1 MPKLT
6 LSFDHY
12 KGYTLNEVTF
22 EHDELAERRK
32 TTQRPEDFRWTDGVK
47 ALCVLLL
54 RSAAQARKIQT
65 EQFEPPVIQGER
77 GTLAGTLNNLISKP
91 ANWSFNVFGEG
102 RDNKPLLFRYIIHKN
117 ADFKSGP
124 TTTIYWD
131 HVAWNP
137 KHFVIGLDQEIV
149 DDPKVL
155 DTIATQIQQQCHAEN
170 DITLNVH
177 SIESHSKSDH
187 QHTVTS
193 TSPVMP
199 AGLPP
204 KNPLRCNGRTI
215 DITNLKTRLIRH
227 SVASGPTTVA
237 VHGAPGVGKTTIA
250 SALAYDAD
258 ICLEFQDGVYAC
270 SLGQEPDVRDNLSV
284 WANALDIT
292 VPFNHKQPDVASR
305 MLASVVG
312 TKRVLLIIDD
322 VWETA
327 HAVPFQ
333 LNTPHCSVLITTR
346 RASIATALANNQN
359 NRYELS
365 GLSDTDA
372 LELFRQLTPSVIAQY
387 QAYCEELIHRLQGLP
402 LGIIVAGTLLEQE
415 LNRGW
420 DIKDFMTELNRLE
433 TILEADPP
441 ADMLDLAGQTTPTVA
456 ALLRKSVDRLSE
468 QYRNYFARLGICAE
482 EPAIIEL
489 DDMAAIWKVKD
500 ARPIARVLIDHGL
513 LKPIGSGEY
522 QLHALMA
529 TLARSLLAEE

>member
-1 MPKLT
+1 MPKLK
-6 LSFDHY
+6 LSFEND
-12 KGYTLNEVTF
+12 KGYVLKEVTF
-22 EHDELAERRK
+22 EHETLAEPQK
-32 TTQRPEDFRWTDGVK
+32 TTQRPEDFRWTDAVK

-54 RSAAQARKIQT
+54 RSAAQAKKTQISQS
-65 EQFEPPVIQGER
+65 EPYLLQGKR

-91 ANWSFNVFGEG
+91 ANWTFNVFGEG

-117 ADFKSGP
+117 PDFKSGA
-124 TTTIYWD
+124 TTTICWD
-131 HVAWNP
+131 HIAWNP
-137 KHFVIGLDQEIV
+137 KLFVIELDQEIV
-149 DDPKVL
+149 EDPKVL
-155 DTIATQIQQQCHAEN
+155 DDIATQIQQQWHSEI
-170 DITLNVH
+170 DITPKVH
-177 SIESHSKSDH
+177 SIESHNKSDH
-187 QHTVTS
+187 QHAVTS
-193 TSPVMP
+193 KIPVMP
-199 AGLPP
+199 TGLPP
-204 KNPLRCNGRTI
+204 KRPLRCDGRTT
-215 DITNLKTRLIRH
+215 DIANLKNRLINR
-227 SVASGPTTVA
+227 SDICESTTVA

-250 SALAYDAD
+250 SALAYDTD

-284 WANALDIT
+284 WANALDLT

-333 LNTPHCSVLITTR
+333 LNTPNCSVLITTR
-346 RASIATALANNQN
+346 RASIATALTHNQN

-372 LELFRQLTPSVIAQY
+372 LELFRQLTPSVVAQY

-415 LNRGW
+415 RNRGW

-433 TILEADPP
+433 TILKADPP

-468 QYRNYFARLGICAE
+468 QYRNHFARLGICAE

-529 TLARSLLAEE
+529 TLARSLLVEE